1 MLAAL
6 PPLLV
11 LVGARPDADAGPTNC
26 LQTYDPGEE
35 KEHILKPT
43 WNQGLEVSQPYLQ
56 PRLKVEQVT
65 WLVVVS
71 LLLEPGGG
79 CQISTPG
86 LLQYIWWGANKFI
99 RNILKTS
106 R

>member
-11 LVGARPDADAGPTNC
+11 LVGARPAPDAGPTNC

-56 PRLKVEQVT
+56 PRLKVT
-65 WLVVVS
+65 WLVDVGQ
-71 LLLEPGGG
+71 LLEPGGG

>member
-11 LVGARPDADAGPTNC
+11 LVGARPAPDAGPTNC

-35 KEHILKPT
+35 KKHILKTT

-56 PRLKVEQVT
+56 PRLKVT
-65 WLVVVS
+65 WLVVVGR
-71 LLLEPGGG
+71 LLEPGGG

-86 LLQYIWWGANKFI
+86 LRQYIWWGAHKFI
-99 RNILKTS
+99 RNIFKTS

>member
-11 LVGARPDADAGPTNC
+11 LVGARPAPDAGPTNC

-35 KEHILKPT
+35 KKHILKTT
-43 WNQGLEVSQPYLQ
+43 WIQGLEVSQPYLQ

-65 WLVVVS
+65 WLVAVVAGVVAVM
-71 LLLEPGGG
+71 LLVAGGACG
-79 CQISTPG
+79 VAG
-86 LLQYIWWGANKFI
+86 W
-99 RNILKTS
+99 
-106 R
+106 